1 MSTTKNRRA
10 VFQSTSGEERPVL
23 REIAGIQTEQNEGQ
37 VQMQQVLKVMQAQ
50 MKDMHDALISPVVL
64 QLPLREWKMGM
75 EVKLVIIN

>member
-1 MSTTKNRRA
+1 M
-10 VFQSTSGEERPVL
+10 L